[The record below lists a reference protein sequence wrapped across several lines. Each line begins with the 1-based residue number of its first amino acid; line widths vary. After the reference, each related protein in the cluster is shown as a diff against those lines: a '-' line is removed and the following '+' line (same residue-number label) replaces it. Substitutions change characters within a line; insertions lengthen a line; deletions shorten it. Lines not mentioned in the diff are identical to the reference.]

1 MNYNKNTEK
10 MSPSNKAG
18 WRIDVFFKKLKDFF
32 QGKYFIGI
40 LSSAL
45 IFFPVMIVQKQ
56 NQKTEILHMQAH
68 FEEELIDQHN
78 EFMDMNSKF
87 RKSFIEM
94 QRELY
99 QKNQEVMI
107 QKEFIIELG
116 DRIKNYRQAIERY
129 DEAIKRLLEKPN
141 QDRSKSEA

>member
-1 MNYNKNTEK
+1 MNYKNNTEK

-18 WRIDVFFKKLKDFF
+18 WRVDDFFKKLKDFF

-45 IFFPVMIVQKQ
+45 VFFPVMIVQKQ
-56 NQKTEILHMQAH
+56 NQKAEILRMQAD
-68 FEEELIDQHN
+68 FEGELVNQHN

-129 DEAIKRLLEKPN
+129 NETIKQLLKKPN

>member
-18 WRIDVFFKKLKDFF
+18 WRVDDFFKKFKDFF

-45 IFFPVMIVQKQ
+45 IFFPIMIVQKQ
-56 NQKTEILHMQAH
+56 NQKAEIVRMQAD
-68 FEEELIDQHN
+68 FEGELVNQHN

-99 QKNQEVMI
+99 QKNQESAI
-107 QKEFIIELG
+107 QKEMIIELS

-129 DEAIKRLLEKPN
+129 NEVIKQLLERLN
-141 QDRSKSEA
+141 QGKSRSEA

>member
-1 MNYNKNTEK
+1 
-10 MSPSNKAG
+10 
-18 WRIDVFFKKLKDFF
+18 
-32 QGKYFIGI
+32 
-40 LSSAL
+40 
-45 IFFPVMIVQKQ
+45 
-56 NQKTEILHMQAH
+56 
-68 FEEELIDQHN
+68 
-78 EFMDMNSKF
+78 MDMNSKF

-129 DEAIKRLLEKPN
+129 NETIKQLLKKPN